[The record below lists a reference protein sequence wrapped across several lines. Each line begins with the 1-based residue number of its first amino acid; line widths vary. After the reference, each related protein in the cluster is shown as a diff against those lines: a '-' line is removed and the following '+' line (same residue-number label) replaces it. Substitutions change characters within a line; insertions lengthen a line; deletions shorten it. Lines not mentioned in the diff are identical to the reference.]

1 MTDGMVRLSEKNVFH
16 RSDVSVPVCRM
27 KLPIEKQL
35 KGGFAALLVLPG
47 VVAVVSLRLGNH
59 RSENL
64 VGSTKSLSSPGSDT
78 TAILLA
84 LALACCAL
92 VVWLLFITFREF
104 KRRACLLQLAAKS
117 ESRLRSIWD
126 NAQVAMRLNDSEGQL
141 VMVNEAYCRFVGKA
155 QGELEGRSFAV
166 VYAPEAREQIIRDF
180 VAFFKARR
188 DLAHRKAVVTLWD
201 GSRRDLEIS
210 DTFLELPGEPT
221 LLLSV
226 ISDTSARV
234 QAERS
239 AAIYAQTARSLSSAT
254 SRREAA
260 EIIVAAAHSLLGWDA
275 CFLHLYDT
283 NRKYVERT
291 LSRDTINGQIVE
303 AQFGPDDFRPSA
315 MFLKV
320 LQEGSQLVLR
330 SDKSNSADSLV
341 TFGDKDRR
349 SQSIMFVPVRD
360 AGRAIGV
367 FSIQSYQAQT
377 YDRNDLEVLQTLAD
391 HGAGALQRIRVEES
405 LHVREKRFR
414 VLIENASDVITTIN
428 GEATILYQSPSV
440 EKLLGHKPED
450 MLGRNALEYIHAED
464 HPKVVA
470 AIQEVISAPDAVAT
484 AEFRFRHRDGLWRIL
499 QSIGRN
505 CMEDTGEQFIIVNS
519 RDVTESKVLEE
530 QLRQAQKMEAIGQL
544 AGGVAHDFNNMLAVI
559 QLQAGMLK
567 ADRALTPLQSEMA
580 GEIEKAALRAA
591 DLTRQLLLFSRRQT
605 LQPRNVDLNE
615 LVRNITKMLQR
626 ILGEHIR
633 IQISFAPG
641 DLFIHADPGMMDQ
654 VLLNLSVNSRDAM
667 PNGGQLVI
675 ETSIV
680 NLDETGAAQHPEAQP
695 GSFACLSVVDT
706 GCGIPH
712 ETLPRIFEP
721 FFTTKD
727 VGKGTGLGLATVFG
741 IVQQHGGWIN
751 VSSEV
756 GHGTAFRIY
765 LPRLSTPAR
774 KEIAPSSMSALPGG
788 NETILLA
795 EDEPALRGLV
805 RSILT
810 RLGYRVLEASTGVR
824 ALEIWRENRDD
835 IRLLLTDMVMPD
847 GLSGRELAER
857 LLASDPALR
866 VIYTS
871 GYNPEFAGKNFGLR
885 DGVDFLAKP
894 FAAPKLAEAV
904 RAQLDRRSSFLEA
917 TAPAGAVS
925 NS

>member
-1 MTDGMVRLSEKNVFH
+1 
-16 RSDVSVPVCRM
+16 M
-27 KLPIEKQL
+27 KSPTEKQML
-35 KGGFAALLVLPG
+35 GGFMAVLAWLTVSLVAPASAGIKTGAVVAAGILIWVLVL
-47 VVAVVSLRLGNH
+47 
-59 RSENL
+59 
-64 VGSTKSLSSPGSDT
+64 
-78 TAILLA
+78 IL
-84 LALACCAL
+84 
-92 VVWLLFITFREF
+92 REF
-104 KRRACLLQLAAKS
+104 KRRARQQQLSAEA
-117 ESRLRSIWD
+117 ESRLRFIWN
-126 NAQVAMRLNDSEGQL
+126 NAQAAMRVTDSQGQI
-141 VMVNEAYCRFVGKA
+141 VMVNEAYCGYVGKTRT
-155 QGELEGRSFAV
+155 ELEGKPFSS
-166 VYAPEAREQIIRDF
+166 VYIAEQREQVVQDF
-180 VAFFKARR
+180 NTVFEGRQNIT
-188 DLAHRKAVVTLWD
+188 HRKAAVTLWNG
-201 GSRRDLEIS
+201 GSRDLEIS

-226 ISDTSARV
+226 VNDVSARV

-239 AAIYAQTARSLSSAT
+239 ASIYAETARALSSAA
-254 SRREAA
+254 SRRDAA
-260 EIIVAAAHSLLGWDA
+260 EIIVAAAQSLLSWDA

-283 NRKYVERT
+283 KRKYVERT
-291 LSRDTINGQIVE
+291 LSQDTIDGRIVE
-303 AQFGPDDFRPSA
+303 TQFEADDFKPSP

-320 LQEGSQLVLR
+320 LEEGGQLILR
-330 SDKSNSADSLV
+330 SDASDSANGLIG
-341 TFGDKDRR
+341 FGDRERR

-360 AGRAIGV
+360 AGEAIGV
-367 FSIQSYQAQT
+367 FSIQSYRTQA
-377 YDRNDLEVLQTLAD
+377 YDQGDLEVLQTLAD
-391 HGAGALQRIRVEES
+391 HGAGALQRLRVEER
-405 LHVREKRFR
+405 LHARERLFR
-414 VLIENASDVITTIN
+414 ILIENASDVITTIDT
-428 GEATILYQSPSV
+428 EATILYQSPSV
-440 EKLLGHKPED
+440 EKLLGHKPEEL
-450 MLGRNALEYIHAED
+450 LGHNALEYIHPDD

-470 AIQEVISAPDAVAT
+470 AITEVGSAPNAVAT
-484 AEFRFRHRDGLWRIL
+484 AEFRFRHRDGAWRIL

-505 CMEDTGEQFIIVNS
+505 CTEDPEEQFIIVNS

-567 ADRALTPLQSEMA
+567 ADRALTSLQSEMA

-641 DLFIHADPGMMDQ
+641 DLFIHADPGMVDQ

-667 PNGGQLVI
+667 PNGGQLTI
-675 ETSIV
+675 ETSIID
-680 NLDETGAAQHPEAQP
+680 LDETSAAQYPTAQP
-695 GSFACLSVVDT
+695 GSFVCLGVTDT

-756 GHGTAFRIY
+756 GRGTAFRIY
-765 LPRLSTPAR
+765 IPRLNTPAR
-774 KEIAPSSMSALPGG
+774 KENVPSSLSALPGG
-788 NETILLA
+788 SETILLA
-795 EDEPALRGLV
+795 EDEPALRALV
-805 RSILT
+805 RSVLT
-810 RLGYRVLEASTGVR
+810 RLGYRVIEAPTGVR
-824 ALEIWRENRDD
+824 ALELWQQNRDD

-847 GLSGRELAER
+847 GISGRELAER
-857 LLASDPALR
+857 LLAGNPALK

-871 GYNPEFAGKNFGLR
+871 GYNPEFAGKEFGLR

-904 RAQLDRRSSFLEA
+904 RAQLDSRA
-917 TAPAGAVS
+917 AVLKS
-925 NS
+925 